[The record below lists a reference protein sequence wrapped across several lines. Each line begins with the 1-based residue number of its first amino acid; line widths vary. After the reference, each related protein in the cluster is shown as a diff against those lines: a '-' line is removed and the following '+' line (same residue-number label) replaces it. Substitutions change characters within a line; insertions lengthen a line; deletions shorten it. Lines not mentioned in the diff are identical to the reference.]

1 MVEVERQRILVCDDE
16 LHIVRLIKVNLERQG
31 HKVVTAAS
39 GPEALDK
46 LLSEPFD
53 LAVIDSDLPDMAGRE
68 VVASIR
74 ANPATAH
81 IRVILLGENEDR
93 DDDDPPGP
101 DGYLTKLFNPDQLLG
116 W

>member
-1 MVEVERQRILVCDDE
+1 VQRVLVCDDE

-31 HKVVTAAS
+31 RQVVTAGS
-39 GPEALDK
+39 GKEALSK
-46 LLSEPFD
+46 LFSEPFD
-53 LAVIDSDLPDMAGRE
+53 MAAIDADLPDMTGRE
-68 VVASIR
+68 VVATIR

-81 IRVILLGENEDR
+81 IRIVLLGEKEDR

-101 DGYLTKLFNPDQLLG
+101 DGYLTKPFNPDQLLG